1 MKDSYCVSKMCSFL
15 HFWKYSYFHIDW
27 NQMLPHFCCKWTL
40 KQWVICVSLNPRMAM
55 FLRKEEVW
63 SKTHNV
69 NYSREN
75 ATVQTLSRETHRRTL
90 SGILGRLSAVPS
102 YQMDEGRWLSS
113 SKTIKNVSEYPFN
126 VPYVPFR
133 LFAGWELRVC
143 NLSVEFSNQTTHLL
157 FVCQCRSSCV
167 EGGSHSLF

>member
-1 MKDSYCVSKMCSFL
+1 MSLKCVPSFTFGSIPISIL
-15 HFWKYSYFHIDW
+15 TGTKV
-27 NQMLPHFCCKWTL
+27 LPHFCCKWTL
-40 KQWVICVSLNPRMAM
+40 KQWVMCVWLNPWMEM

-75 ATVQTLSRETHRRTL
+75 AIVQTLSRETHRRTL
-90 SGILGRLSAVPS
+90 SGILGRLSEVPS

-126 VPYVPFR
+126 VPCVPFR

-157 FVCQCRSSCV
+157 FLCQCRSSCV
-167 EGGSHSLF
+167 EGGWHSLF